1 MSRVNFTNYCT
12 FLSNVIQKN
21 ILYRPR
27 YLFILVRRDSDKLGL
42 FEDVSSERA
51 ARQCVEIAGLNEVK
65 SRLVFMHRIQNGLQK
80 QRETLQFACSPVG
93 LIDK

>member
-12 FLSNVIQKN
+12 FLSNVIQKYF
-21 ILYRPR
+21 LYI
-27 YLFILVRRDSDKLGL
+27 YLFILIRRDSDKLGL